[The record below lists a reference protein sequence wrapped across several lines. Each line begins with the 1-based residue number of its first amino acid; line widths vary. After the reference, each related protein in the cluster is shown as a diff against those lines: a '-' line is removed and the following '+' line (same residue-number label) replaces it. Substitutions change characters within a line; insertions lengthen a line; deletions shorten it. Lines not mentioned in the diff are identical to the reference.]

1 MRRTS
6 LFITFLLLALVA
18 SAGVALGEGA
28 WGRLRAATGSVAVRE
43 NPDNNAVKVRVL
55 KAGQVVRVDYES
67 GGWVAI
73 FDPTEKKRSESSAWG
88 YVRMD
93 QLRLAGPLD
102 LPRGG
107 NSPAASA
114 ALGRIEVAKGQTDPE
129 KGTTE
134 ERPRAEEK
142 PKAARVTAGQMED
155 GKAAAKAED
164 RPKHETASK
173 HEAKAEAKA
182 EAKSKS
188 ESKSKQEPKLAGAKG
203 KSAKASEGAKAQA
216 KDKPKPEAKPFGEIR
231 VADRDLAVRSKRD
244 KDSEFVTLLR
254 PGQRVRVDFQGNGF
268 YAVFDVDE
276 KVRDIARARGFSR
289 DKYLVPEKAAPAES
303 PPVTPA
309 SSSKQDA
316 AEEPKGKAQGKSSEK
331 QADKQASK
339 QAEKPMSKAAES
351 AADLGTDKAG
361 VKSDSKAG
369 DKAKDKPKD
378 KAPAV
383 KPHTAPPATVPAPAP
398 LPVPAPAP
406 PRAAAKQAE
415 HEPLEAIAYSLME
428 RRADPLRPYSA
439 PLVRVR
445 LEVSIPPTGD
455 ALRAVVQEI
464 AKAERHKGEELQLEV
479 YLQGAEP
486 TSLAFAVARFAQDGR
501 MRDFLWRESLLRNKN

>member
-1 MRRTS
+1 MCRTS
-6 LFITFLLLALVA
+6 LFVTFLLLALVA

-67 GGWVAI
+67 DGWVAI
-73 FDPTEKKRSESSAWG
+73 FDPAEKKRSESSAWG
-88 YVRMD
+88 YVHMD

-107 NSPAASA
+107 NAPAASA
-114 ALGRIEVAKGQTDPE
+114 ALARIEVAKGQGEQE
-129 KGTTE
+129 KNTAE
-134 ERPRAEEK
+134 DSPRPDEK
-142 PKAARVTAGQMED
+142 AKATKSVVAHKED
-155 GKAAAKAED
+155 GKTAVKAED
-164 RPKHETASK
+164 KPKPDAKKEAKS
-173 HEAKAEAKA
+173 EAKAKPEK
-182 EAKSKS
+182 
-188 ESKSKQEPKLAGAKG
+188 KSKQENTQAAAKG
-203 KSAKASEGAKAQA
+203 KAGKASTAEKDAT
-216 KDKPKPEAKPFGEIR
+216 KDKVKPEAKPFGEIR
-231 VADRDLAVRSKRD
+231 VADRDLAIRAKPD

-254 PGQRVRVDFQGNGF
+254 PGQRVRVDFHERGYF
-268 YAVFDVDE
+268 AVFDVAE
-276 KVRDIARARGFSR
+276 KVRDVSRARGFSR
-289 DKYLVPEKAAPAES
+289 DKYLVPEKDAPAES
-303 PPVTPA
+303 QPVSTT
-309 SSSKQDA
+309 SSSRQDA
-316 AEEPKGKAQGKSSEK
+316 AEEPKGKSQGKSSEK
-331 QADKQASK
+331 QPDKHASK
-339 QAEKPMSKAAES
+339 QAEKPITKSAERT
-351 AADLGTDKAG
+351 ADLGTERTDGKPG
-361 VKSDSKAG
+361 SKASEN
-369 DKAKDKPKD
+369 AKDKPKD

-383 KPHTAPPATVPAPAP
+383 KPSPATPTIVPAPAP
-398 LPVPAPAP
+398 LPMPTPAP
-406 PRAAAKQAE
+406 PRAVAKQVE
-415 HEPLEAIAYSLME
+415 QESTEAIAYSLME

-445 LEVSIPPTGD
+445 LEVSAPPTGD